1 MKVLVVY
8 GTKMGG
14 TKGLAETVA
23 DTLRDES
30 FDVVVAPAAEVDDV
44 TGYDAVVVGGALYAL
59 RWHRD
64 ARRFMRRHRGVLSR
78 LPVWCFSSGPLDES
92 ATEADIPP
100 VRSAR
105 SAMKQV
111 GARGHVTF
119 GGRMPADATGFPA
132 GAMARDGAGDWR
144 DPDQVANWAR
154 GIAATLRRERA
165 TVD

>member
-1 MKVLVVY
+1 MRVLVVY

-64 ARRFMRRHRGVLSR
+64 ARRFVRRHRRALSQV
-78 LPVWCFSSGPLDES
+78 PVWLFSSGPLDDS
-92 ATEADIPP
+92 ATEDDIPP
-100 VRSAR
+100 VRSVRA
-105 SAMKQV
+105 AMDRV

-132 GAMARDGAGDWR
+132 GAMARDNAGDWR
-144 DPDQVANWAR
+144 DPEQVGAWAR
-154 GIAATLRRERA
+154 GIAASLRRERTTTA
-165 TVD
+165 